1 MFSKDQFTHCKLG
14 HDEGSES
21 STADHTVIRVSSSE
35 EDHLNTN
42 NNRKSLSEKLTS
54 ISNSRCLTASFS
66 SLILFTLILIS
77 VVLGRQYIID
87 ILIYIDSL
95 DVAESTVLFAVMF
108 TVVAFPIMWGYVLL
122 NVACGYTYGF
132 KFGTLMTSGCAAYAI
147 LCAHLIIRKFFK
159 GHVERNYITNTQT
172 RVLMEVVSGTSGYKI
187 VFLTRLTPI
196 PFGVQNAIFAVSSIK
211 TLPYLLASTCGL
223 LFTQSVFAY
232 MGSTFRSMTQVLNE
246 DDSLTTWTVL
256 IAQVFITIGLTAFV
270 IKLAKNELEK
280 KMPNKQ
286 TEKSASVNSSSQTE
300 NTDCQTLQTNS
311 FCVTDTP
318 AASIPRTIS
327 F

>member
-1 MFSKDQFTHCKLG
+1 MDLTFISANMFSKDQFTHCKLG

-132 KFGTLMTSGCAAYAI
+132 KFGTLITSGCAAYAI

-159 GHVERNYITNTQT
+159 VGIHNFCSLVY
-172 RVLMEVVSGTSGYKI
+172 
-187 VFLTRLTPI
+187 FC
-196 PFGVQNAIFAVSSIK
+196 IFVI
-211 TLPYLLASTCGL
+211 
-223 LFTQSVFAY
+223 
-232 MGSTFRSMTQVLNE
+232 VLNLQNRQMHTGGILIY
-246 DDSLTTWTVL
+246 SLKCRIYNLWK
-256 IAQVFITIGLTAFV
+256 IIGKLVEV
-270 IKLAKNELEK
+270 ISE
-280 KMPNKQ
+280 
-286 TEKSASVNSSSQTE
+286 SH
-300 NTDCQTLQTNS
+300 
-311 FCVTDTP
+311 
-318 AASIPRTIS
+318 IS
-327 F
+327 